1 MIPIEQAVAWLS
13 FMIATTIFAYR
24 MRVIDRFGAVA
35 AIPMGFIIL
44 YFGSVLWFLVLLI
57 FFVTASLF
65 TKYKYKQK
73 QKMGLSEGNDGA
85 RGWKSVI
92 ANGGPAAAFAILYYL
107 SHNNPVFTLSFTG
120 SLSFALSDT
129 VATEVGLL
137 SKAKP
142 RSILTGKEIN
152 TGQSGGVT
160 VRGEIAALTGSILI
174 GTVSGLLLSEG
185 ILLQILVILPAAI
198 TAGMIATNIDSI
210 FGATIQAKY
219 RCINCKKCLEKRA
232 IHCNVFTIQE
242 RGIPLIDNNV
252 VNLLA
257 AIIGAAISASFIIIY
272 Y

>member
-35 AIPMGFIIL
+35 AIPMGFVIL

-174 GTVSGLLLSEG
+174 GTVCGLLLSEG

-198 TAGMIATNIDSI
+198 TAGTIATNIDSI

-252 VNLLA
+252 VNILA

>member
-1 MIPIEQAVAWLS
+1 MIPIEQAFAWLS

-35 AIPMGFIIL
+35 AIPMGFVIL

-174 GTVSGLLLSEG
+174 GTICGLLLSEG

-198 TAGMIATNIDSI
+198 TAGTIATNIDSI

-242 RGIPLIDNNV
+242 RGIRLIDNNV

>member
-35 AIPMGFIIL
+35 AIPMGFVIL

-174 GTVSGLLLSEG
+174 GTVCGLLLSEG

-198 TAGMIATNIDSI
+198 TAGTIATNIDSI

-232 IHCNVFTIQE
+232 MHCNVFTIQE

>member
-152 TGQSGGVT
+152 IGQSGGVT

-198 TAGMIATNIDSI
+198 TAGTIATNIDSI

>member
-142 RSILTGKEIN
+142 RSILTGKEID

-198 TAGMIATNIDSI
+198 TAGTIATNIDSI

>member
-185 ILLQILVILPAAI
+185 IMLQILVILPAAI
-198 TAGMIATNIDSI
+198 TAGTIATNIDSI

>member
-13 FMIATTIFAYR
+13 FMIATTTFAYR

-198 TAGMIATNIDSI
+198 TAGTIATNIDSI

>member
-137 SKAKP
+137 SKSKP

-198 TAGMIATNIDSI
+198 TAGTIATNIDSI